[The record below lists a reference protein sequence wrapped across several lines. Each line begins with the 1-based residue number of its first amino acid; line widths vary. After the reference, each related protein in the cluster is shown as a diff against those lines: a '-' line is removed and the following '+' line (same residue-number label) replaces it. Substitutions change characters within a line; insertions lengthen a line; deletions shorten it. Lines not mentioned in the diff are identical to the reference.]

1 MFGLTK
7 KQFLK
12 KSASCLDEA
21 GNHALLIRE
30 LIDHETD
37 ETIHKVEA
45 YNQIKRIIEG
55 IESTFFR
62 YEELNPPSQCVSLQ
76 LKILNC
82 LIVLQEATATN
93 YDFITASIEGKDGSN
108 KEKLKSSKIL
118 LEKFRKAFRPLT
130 KEVDSYLKPY
140 KKSQLKKDRKKN

>member
-1 MFGLTK
+1 MLGLTK

-37 ETIHKVEA
+37 GAIHNREE

-55 IESTFFR
+55 IESSFFR
-62 YEELNPPSQCVSLQ
+62 YEKLNPPSQCVSLQ

-82 LIVLQEATATN
+82 LIILQEATSSN
-93 YDFITASIEGKDGSN
+93 YDFITASIEGGDGSD
-108 KEKLKSSKIL
+108 KEKLNESKIL

-130 KEVDSYLKPY
+130 KEVDSYFKPY
-140 KKSQLKKDRKKN
+140 KKSKSKRNLKQ